1 MSPLGTAFFV
11 SATILEVIV
20 MMNLL
25 IAIVSATFE
34 RVNASSVQYSFKEK
48 VSLISDIYA
57 SVKFA
62 DSRGVIK
69 GAKNN
74 LMFLVREDEK
84 NKEAIPDDEED
95 TQDMTIDEK
104 VDLVVDDVKSLKAQM
119 MNDNSE
125 AKLLFELLNEN
136 LIKLQASFKTKPTT
150 QQLRLASQYE
160 RPASQLD
167 EGGQV
172 DGDRRKAVAKAVGA
186 NNLITDML

>member
-1 MSPLGTAFFV
+1 
-11 SATILEVIV
+11 

-34 RVNASSVQYSFKEK
+34 RVTASSVQYSFKEK

-69 GAKNN
+69 GAKND

-95 TQDMTIDEK
+95 HLDMTMDEK
-104 VDLVVDDVKSLKAQM
+104 VDLVVEDVKSLKAQM
-119 MNDNSE
+119 MYDNSE
-125 AKLLFELLNEN
+125 AKLQFEQLNES
-136 LIKLQASFKTKPTT
+136 LIKLQSSLKAKPTT

-167 EGGQV
+167 EGGHV
-172 DGDRRKAVAKAVGA
+172 EGDRRKAVAKAVGA
-186 NNLITDML
+186 NNLITDMM

>member
-1 MSPLGTAFFV
+1 
-11 SATILEVIV
+11 
-20 MMNLL
+20 
-25 IAIVSATFE
+25 
-34 RVNASSVQYSFKEK
+34 
-48 VSLISDIYA
+48 
-57 SVKFA
+57 
-62 DSRGVIK
+62 VIK

-136 LIKLQASFKTKPTT
+136 LIKLLQASFKTKPTT
-150 QQLRLASQYE
+150 Q
-160 RPASQLD
+160 
-167 EGGQV
+167 
-172 DGDRRKAVAKAVGA
+172 
-186 NNLITDML
+186 

>member
-1 MSPLGTAFFV
+1 
-11 SATILEVIV
+11 
-20 MMNLL
+20 
-25 IAIVSATFE
+25 
-34 RVNASSVQYSFKEK
+34 
-48 VSLISDIYA
+48 
-57 SVKFA
+57 
-62 DSRGVIK
+62 VIK

-150 QQLRLASQYE
+150 Q
-160 RPASQLD
+160 
-167 EGGQV
+167 
-172 DGDRRKAVAKAVGA
+172 
-186 NNLITDML
+186 

>member
-1 MSPLGTAFFV
+1 M
-11 SATILEVIV
+11 
-20 MMNLL
+20 
-25 IAIVSATFE
+25 
-34 RVNASSVQYSFKEK
+34 
-48 VSLISDIYA
+48 SLISDIYA

-95 TQDMTIDEK
+95 TQDMTMDEK

-136 LIKLQASFKTKPTT
+136 LIKLQASFKTKPTM
-150 QQLRLASQYE
+150 RLASQYE

>member
-1 MSPLGTAFFV
+1 
-11 SATILEVIV
+11 
-20 MMNLL
+20 
-25 IAIVSATFE
+25 
-34 RVNASSVQYSFKEK
+34 
-48 VSLISDIYA
+48 
-57 SVKFA
+57 
-62 DSRGVIK
+62 VIK

-95 TQDMTIDEK
+95 TQDMTMDEK

-150 QQLRLASQYE
+150 Q
-160 RPASQLD
+160 
-167 EGGQV
+167 
-172 DGDRRKAVAKAVGA
+172 
-186 NNLITDML
+186 